1 MYRGIYIVWRSVS
14 EDQETLAKMSTSFF
28 GPNCHAHFKNAP
40 KEHKRVFSLPIFCQ
54 EKHAHQFV
62 DLEG

>member
-14 EDQETLAKMSTSFF
+14 EDQEFSAQIVTRISRMPPKNTNVFFLYLYSF
-28 GPNCHAHFKNAP
+28 K
-40 KEHKRVFSLPIFCQ
+40 K
-54 EKHAHQFV
+54 KHAHQFV

>member
-40 KEHKRVFSLPIFCQ
+40 KEHKRVFLYLYSFKK
-54 EKHAHQFV
+54 KHAHQFV